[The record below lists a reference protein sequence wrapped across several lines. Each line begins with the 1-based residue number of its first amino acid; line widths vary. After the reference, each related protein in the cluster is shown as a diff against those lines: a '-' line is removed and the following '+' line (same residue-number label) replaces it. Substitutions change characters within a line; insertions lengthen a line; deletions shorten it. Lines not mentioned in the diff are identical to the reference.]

1 MSADLPSSRGAPK
14 AAAAVITERAG
25 IRPRVG
31 VVLGSGL
38 GTVADAV
45 NDATVIDYQDLP
57 GFPRPTVA
65 GHGGRAVLGKIGGE
79 PVAVL
84 QGRAHVYEGGDFDA
98 IRT

>member
-1 MSADLPSSRGAPK
+1 MSADLPFSRGTPK
-14 AAAAVITERAG
+14 AAAAVLTERAG
-25 IRPRVG
+25 VRPRVG

-45 NDATVIDYQDLP
+45 SDPTVIPYEELP

-65 GHGGRAVLGKIGGE
+65 GHGGRAVLGKIGGL

-84 QGRAHVYEGGDFDA
+84 
-98 IRT
+98 